1 MKYMGSKNRIS
12 KDILPIIQKCIDDNG
27 ICIYLEPFVGGAN
40 IIDKI
45 KCDKR
50 CGNDSNKYLI
60 DFWKQLQ
67 NGWNPLSDVEIT
79 KELYNKIKDNKE
91 EYPNHI
97 VALAGLCATYN
108 AKWFGGYAGIV
119 KTKIDTYRNYYDEAV
134 RNVLSQIDDLKNVE
148 FTNKD
153 YYEYYP
159 VNCFVYC
166 DPPYEGTTKY
176 KDNFD
181 HEKFWD
187 WVREI
192 SKRNFVVCSEYNAPD
207 DFQCIWS
214 KELITTLDKAS
225 RSKSVEKLFTYTNGE
240 YYDYVNNLNFA
251 KKL

>member
-1 MKYMGSKNRIS
+1 
-12 KDILPIIQKCIDDNG
+12 
-27 ICIYLEPFVGGAN
+27 
-40 IIDKI
+40 
-45 KCDKR
+45 
-50 CGNDSNKYLI
+50 
-60 DFWKQLQ
+60 
-67 NGWNPLSDVEIT
+67 
-79 KELYNKIKDNKE
+79 
-91 EYPNHI
+91 
-97 VALAGLCATYN
+97 LCATYN

-181 HEKFWD
+181 HEKYWD

-214 KELITTLDKAS
+214 KELITYWCGKPTPLGVGWIALD
-225 RSKSVEKLFTYTNGE
+225 T
-240 YYDYVNNLNFA
+240 
-251 KKL
+251 